1 MARPIIGISGT
12 FLEDKQQILLRET
25 YTNAILEAGG
35 LPFILP
41 TVSDEAVI
49 RAMLDQIDGL
59 LLSGGGD
66 VDPEH
71 YGEQRLPEC
80 GEPNARRD
88 EFELR
93 ITKMAK
99 DRRIPISGICRGIQ
113 VLSVVYGSKLIQDI
127 PSVCGIPLEKHR
139 QPEPFNLLW
148 HEIELTKGGLLTRI
162 TGLTHAM
169 TNSMHHQA
177 IALPGGTLVVEA
189 TTADGIIEAVSDCE
203 NAAVFGVQFHP
214 EFLTENGD
222 FAKALFAYFVKTA
235 KEYRNNGN
243 AV

>member
-49 RAMLDQIDGL
+49 RALLDQIDGL

-66 VDPEH
+66 VDPAH

-93 ITKMAK
+93 ITKTAK
-99 DRRIPISGICRGIQ
+99 DRRVPIFGICRGIQ

-139 QPEPFNLLW
+139 QPEPFS
-148 HEIELTKGGLLTRI
+148 LLTRI

-177 IALPGGTLVVEA
+177 IALPCGTLVVEA

-214 EFLTENGD
+214 EFLTENSD

>member
-1 MARPIIGISGT
+1 MARPIIGVSGT
-12 FLEDKQQILLRET
+12 FLEEKQQMLLRET
-25 YTNAILEAGG
+25 YTNAVLEAGG

-49 RAMLDQIDGL
+49 SALLDQIDGL

-66 VDPEH
+66 VDPAH
-71 YGEQRLPEC
+71 YGEQRVPDC

-99 DRRIPISGICRGIQ
+99 DRRMPIFGICRGVQ
-113 VLSVVYGSKLIQDI
+113 VLCVVYGGKLIQDI

-148 HEIELTKGGLLTRI
+148 HEIQLAKDGLLTRI
-162 TGLTHAM
+162 TGLTRAM

-177 IALPGGTLVVEA
+177 IAIPGGTLVVEA
-189 TTADGIIEAVSDCE
+189 TADDGIIEAVSDRE

-214 EFLTENGD
+214 EFLTENSD
-222 FAKALFAYFVKTA
+222 FAKDLFAYFVKRA
-235 KEYRNNGN
+235 EEYRNAENT
-243 AV
+243 V